1 MSRLAALAKLSTWF
15 SVGARRIPED
25 WTAWVIALSSTT
37 LTLYVLVCAFGLD
50 IDHWL
55 LAATFLAAFIALS
68 FLMVGARTTSDTH
81 HLPWWDLALAAVSI
95 GVGVYF
101 AFASTWLHDR
111 IPLMDALPY
120 WDKMFGTLLLI
131 LLLEA
136 SRRVLGLGVMTLALL
151 FIAYALWGR
160 HLGVFGHG
168 RITYTNLID
177 VSFFTSDGV
186 LGIPLTTAARYAF
199 LFMLFGTVLRF
210 ARAGAFF
217 CDLASA
223 MVGRLSGA
231 PAKIAVISSGLNGM
245 VAGSASLDVAATGA
259 INIPTMKRHKYPPA
273 VAGAIELT
281 AAAGGAIMPPAMGS
295 AAFVMMAYA
304 GLGYRELAAAA
315 FLPALLYY
323 IAVYAQ
329 THFYSRNH
337 NPQRLS
343 DEEIPHRR
351 LMVSKSPQFA
361 IPILTVI
368 AGLLLDFA
376 PNRVAAIGIAVAIVM
391 AARKKASR
399 FGWLDMLRSASDT
412 VLRMMPV
419 TIACATAGLL
429 IAVINITGLGA
440 KFAELIYALT
450 GDNSFV
456 ALVIAAVLTTLF
468 GMGMPT
474 PAAYILSIVLMGP
487 VLQNLGVPDL
497 ASNMFILCFAALSAV
512 TPPMAAASYVAA
524 AIAHSDAHRISI
536 RAVRLALAAFVMPF
550 AFISSDTL
558 LMQGDPWRI
567 VLDFITAALGFV
579 VLAAGLEGNA
589 KLGSTWWERA
599 LLCAGGLFLVAPPL
613 WANPVGL
620 GFAAA
625 SIASVYVRSMIY
637 PAKAS

>member
-1 MSRLAALAKLSTWF
+1 MNRLAALAKLSTWF

-25 WTAWVIALSSTT
+25 WTAWVIALSSAT
-37 LTLYVLVCAFGLD
+37 LTLYVLLWAFGLD
-50 IDHWL
+50 IDPWL

-68 FLMVGARTTSDTH
+68 FLMVGARTTSDIH
-81 HLPWWDLALAAVSI
+81 RLPWWDLALAAISI

-111 IPLMDALPY
+111 IPLMDALDP
-120 WDKMFGTLLLI
+120 WDRAFGTALLI

-136 SRRVLGLGVMTLALL
+136 TRRVLGLGVMTLALL

-160 HLGVFGHG
+160 HLGVFGHS

-177 VSFFTSDGV
+177 VSFFTGDGV
-186 LGIPLTTAARYAF
+186 LGISVTTAARYAF

-217 CDLASA
+217 CELATA
-223 MVGRLSGA
+223 LVGRLPGA
-231 PAKIAVISSGLNGM
+231 PAKITIIASGLNGT
-245 VAGSASLDVAATGA
+245 VAGSASLDIAATGA
-259 INIPTMKRHKYPPA
+259 INIPMMKRHKYPPA

-315 FLPALLYY
+315 LMPALLYY

-329 THFYSRNH
+329 AHFYSINH
-337 NPQRLS
+337 NQQRLS
-343 DEEIPHRR
+343 DEEIPHLGMMRD
-351 LMVSKSPQFA
+351 KSLLFVV
-361 IPILTVI
+361 PIITVI
-368 AGLLLDFA
+368 GGLLLDFP
-376 PNRVAAIGIAVAIVM
+376 PNRVAAIGIATALIM
-391 AARKKASR
+391 AARRKATR
-399 FGWLDMLRSASDT
+399 FGHLDMLRAASDT

-429 IAVINITGLGA
+429 IAVINITGLGP

-450 GDNSFV
+450 GENSFI

-474 PAAYILSIVLMGP
+474 PAAYILAVVLMDP

-497 ASNMFILCFAALSAV
+497 SANMFILCFAALSAV

-524 AIAHSDAHRISI
+524 AIAHSDAQRISI

-558 LMQGDPWRI
+558 LMVGDPLRI
-567 VLDFITAALGFV
+567 ALDFITAALGFV
-579 VLAAGLEGNA
+579 ALAAGFEGNA
-589 KLGSTWWERA
+589 KLGSTWWERI
-599 LLCAGGLFLVAPPL
+599 LLCIGGLFLVAPPM

-620 GFAAA
+620 AFAAA
-625 SIASVYVRSMIY
+625 SIASVYIRAMIK
-637 PAKAS
+637 PAKAI